1 MKTRK
6 YISYRQTLY
15 SRGFI
20 AIVSLVL
27 TLAFTSCSNDPI
39 FAAIEKEVE
48 LEDPSIKGTVSSL
61 VVIGANIYA
70 ANGYVYRRA
79 NGTGGWH
86 EISFPS
92 GASRCG
98 MLATDGFNLYGLFTG
113 DDWTDFHSVQK
124 YTGSG
129 WTRVNTGSLDVKQ
142 IGSGYNLI
150 FAFTQVSSDRYA
162 VYITTAA
169 GATNIGPMIN
179 PSVPLPVGCAGN
191 SFGSY
196 FATKTGVYTIAG
208 TPLTGGSAPSTELA
222 GIAIGNNGDVYTAN
236 NGYAYRFDGADWSS
250 VMTDLG
256 GDHTGGVAVLQT
268 PSKNLL
274 LITCDEG
281 YSEISLHSSTDPD
294 PGAFGTEF
302 APGSSSLSSTHPGDE
317 EQYDSSISNY
327 NLNGIYAVTS
337 PAVPAVDEYVIYVGV
352 THPKYNGLWA
362 YYDKSR
368 TEWNRE

>member
-86 EISFPS
+86 EISF
-92 GASRCG
+92 
-98 MLATDGFNLYGLFTG
+98 
-113 DDWTDFHSVQK
+113 
-124 YTGSG
+124 
-129 WTRVNTGSLDVKQ
+129 DVKQ